1 MKILAIA
8 DIDALSWKGGSG
20 QADLLISCGD
30 VSDPVILAAAEA
42 YQCSQIYAVKGNHDF
57 PAPFPPPII
66 DLHLH
71 IESCGG
77 MAFGGFNGSWKYKS
91 RGHYLYEQAEA
102 MDLLKGFP
110 SVDIFIAHN
119 SPRGIH
125 DKEDGIHAGFDALR
139 SYIQSAKPRL
149 LIHGHQH
156 LNIETQF
163 AETKV
168 LGVYGHI
175 VIEV

>member
-1 MKILAIA
+1 MSRLLLAT
-8 DIDALSWKGGSG
+8 DSG
-20 QADLLISCGD
+20 
-30 VSDPVILAAAEA
+30 
-42 YQCSQIYAVKGNHDF
+42 DF
-57 PAPFPPPII
+57 
-66 DLHLH
+66 LQ
-71 IESCGG
+71 
-77 MAFGGFNGSWKYKS
+77 GFT
-91 RGHYLYEQAEA
+91 R
-102 MDLLKGFP
+102 P
-110 SVDIFIAHN
+110 DIFIAHN